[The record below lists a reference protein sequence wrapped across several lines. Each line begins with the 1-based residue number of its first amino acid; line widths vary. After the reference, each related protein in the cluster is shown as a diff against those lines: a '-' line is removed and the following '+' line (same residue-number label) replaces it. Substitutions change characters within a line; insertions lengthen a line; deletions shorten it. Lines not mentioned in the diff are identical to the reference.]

1 MKIFKP
7 ILVFLFL
14 LVNLVIAQP
23 SFADPIAEKSPE
35 YAQITQQLSQLL
47 QARNN
52 PSAAGY
58 NTVEQIQKGISDLQ
72 FQKYIMETT
81 EDWGVC
87 RNETGRT
94 LAVYAHKPS
103 KYGSSANTL
112 FYLGNGRKTDD
123 EWDCDGIYLP
133 SGVNVAGISIPVA
146 ENPVAENPVAEN
158 PVTENPVAENPVV
171 EYPVAENQQQQPRQP
186 LYVKIVDGTNL
197 IVRSNPL
204 TGEIELNAP
213 PAGVFSVGELNTTVP
228 YLSQAQ
234 IDAQVPN
241 APID

>member
-1 MKIFKP
+1 MKIFKA

-23 SFADPIAEKSPE
+23 SFADPIAKKSPE
-35 YAQITQQLSQLL
+35 YTEINQQLNQLV
-47 QARNN
+47 QARSN
-52 PSAAGY
+52 PSAVGY
-58 NTVEQIQKGISDLQ
+58 NSAEELQKKISDLQ
-72 FQKYIMETT
+72 FQKYVMETT

-103 KYGSSANTL
+103 KYGTPANTL
-112 FYLGNGRKTDD
+112 FYLGNGQKTDD
-123 EWDCDGIYLP
+123 EWDCDGLYVP
-133 SGVNVAGISIPVA
+133 GGVNVAGITVPSG
-146 ENPVAENPVAEN
+146 
-158 PVTENPVAENPVV
+158 
-171 EYPVAENQQQQPRQP
+171 ENQEPGLEQP
-186 LYVKIVDGTNL
+186 LFIKIVDGTKL
-197 IVRSNPL
+197 IARTNPL

-213 PAGVFSVGELNTTVP
+213 PAGVFQAGELNPAVP
-228 YLSQAQ
+228 NLSQAQ

>member
-1 MKIFKP
+1 MKIFKA

-35 YAQITQQLSQLL
+35 YAQITQQLNQLL
-47 QARNN
+47 QGRSD
-52 PSAAGY
+52 PSAVGY
-58 NTVEQIQKGISDLQ
+58 NTAEELQKRISDLQ
-72 FQKYIMETT
+72 FQKYVMEST

-87 RNETGRT
+87 RNETGKT

-112 FYLGNGRKTDD
+112 FYLGNGQKTDD
-123 EWDCDGIYLP
+123 EWDCDGILLP
-133 SGVNVAGISIPVA
+133 TGVNVAGINV
-146 ENPVAENPVAEN
+146 
-158 PVTENPVAENPVV
+158 
-171 EYPVAENQQQQPRQP
+171 PVAENQEQVGESQEQQLGQP
-186 LYVKIVDGTNL
+186 LFVKIVDGTQL
-197 IVRSNPL
+197 IARTNTL

-213 PAGVFSVGELNTTVP
+213 PAGVVPASALNLVAP
-228 YLSQAQ
+228 NFSQAQ

>member
-1 MKIFKP
+1 VKIFKV

-35 YAQITQQLSQLL
+35 YTQITQQLGQLL
-47 QARNN
+47 QGRSD

-58 NTVEQIQKGISDLQ
+58 NTAEELQKRISDLQ
-72 FQKYIMETT
+72 FQKYVMEST

-87 RNETGRT
+87 RNETGKT

-103 KYGSSANTL
+103 KHGSSANTL
-112 FYLGNGRKTDD
+112 FYLGNGQKTDD
-123 EWDCDGIYLP
+123 DWDCDGLYLP
-133 SGVNVAGISIPVA
+133 SGVNVAGISVPVG
-146 ENPVAENPVAEN
+146 
-158 PVTENPVAENPVV
+158 
-171 EYPVAENQQQQPRQP
+171 ENQEQVGENQEQPQQP
-186 LYVKIVDGTNL
+186 LFVKIVDGTKL
-197 IVRSNPL
+197 IARTNPL

-213 PAGVFSVGELNTTVP
+213 PAGIFQAGELNPAVP
-228 YLSQAQ
+228 NLSQAQ
-234 IDAQVPN
+234 IDAQIPN

>member
-7 ILVFLFL
+7 ILVFIFL
-14 LVNLVIAQP
+14 LLNLVIAQP

-35 YAQITQQLSQLL
+35 YAQITQQLNQLL
-47 QARNN
+47 QARSN
-52 PSAAGY
+52 PSATSY
-58 NTVEQIQKGISDLQ
+58 NTVEQLQKSISDLQ

-103 KYGSSANTL
+103 KYGSSANSL

-133 SGVNVAGISIPVA
+133 SGVNVAGISV
-146 ENPVAENPVAEN
+146 PVAEN
-158 PVTENPVAENPVV
+158 PVTENPVAENPVT
-171 EYPVAENQQQQPRQP
+171 ENPVAANQQQQPRQP

-213 PAGVFSVGELNTTVP
+213 PAGVFSLGELNPTVP

>member
-1 MKIFKP
+1 MVKIFKAV
-7 ILVFLFL
+7 LVFLFL
-14 LVNLVIAQP
+14 VLNLVIAQP

-35 YAQITQQLSQLL
+35 YAQITQKLSQLL
-47 QARNN
+47 QGRSN

-58 NTVEQIQKGISDLQ
+58 NTVEELQKSISDLQ
-72 FQKYIMETT
+72 FQKYVMETT

-94 LAVYAHKPS
+94 LGVYAHKPS

-112 FYLGNGRKTDD
+112 FYLGNGQKTDD

-133 SGVNVAGISIPVA
+133 SGVNVAGINVPVA
-146 ENPVAENPVAEN
+146 ENPVAENP
-158 PVTENPVAENPVV
+158 TG
-171 EYPVAENQQQQPRQP
+171 ENQEQQPKQP
-186 LYVKIVDGTNL
+186 LFVKIVDGTNL
-197 IVRSNPL
+197 TVTSNPL

-213 PAGVFSVGELNTTVP
+213 PAGVFAASELNPAVP

-234 IDAQVPN
+234 IDAQIPN